1 VSRDSD
7 GFTLLEVVIALA
19 ILGLAVV
26 AAIQGFAHGLRLLK
40 LAGDHQQAIL
50 IADQKARELV
60 TPTAGNE
67 EGTEGVYS
75 WQRTAKEVPAP
86 ELTPTG
92 TTPAWRV
99 YEITV
104 QVNWASRHVELAT
117 LRVVP
122 TSQQTSATPI
132 TAVGQPPGQVVT
144 TPPTG
149 SSTGTPTARPT
160 PTPNPTL
167 PRR

>member
-1 VSRDSD
+1 VIRRSD

-60 TPTAGNE
+60 SPTAGNE

-104 QVNWASRHVELAT
+104 QVSWASRHVELST

-122 TSQQTSATPI
+122 TSQTPGVVIPTGAGQTPAP
-132 TAVGQPPGQVVT
+132 VVPT
-144 TPPTG
+144 SPTG

-160 PTPNPTL
+160 PIL
-167 PRR
+167 PRQ